1 MFVPNEWND
10 ATRLVKRH
18 PFSFFVTLSLYS
30 MCLVRQHLSNCLN
43 RSIFSLLEGQ
53 PDNTV
58 VVFQFLDTSLFMAR
72 TEEGGLVPA
81 QKGLDGAFH
90 VDGDSVL
97 VPKELQ
103 YNTFQLILPILEAVG
118 DRKLIIVTPIPRL
131 GTCSGSL
138 QQH

>member
-1 MFVPNEWND
+1 
-10 ATRLVKRH
+10 
-18 PFSFFVTLSLYS
+18 
-30 MCLVRQHLSNCLN
+30 
-43 RSIFSLLEGQ
+43 
-53 PDNTV
+53 
-58 VVFQFLDTSLFMAR
+58 MAR

-118 DRKLIIVTPIPRL
+118 DRKLIIVTPIPRYL
-131 GTCSGSL
+131 LQRCCSDPEHVPNLASEDYPGRCWKTQCLTAGKTSRIL
-138 QQH
+138 PFAKVCGM